1 MGAAAVVVEIVADAV
16 GAAVVVDH
24 VVLAVEHHS
33 FGNSDSTL
41 VVEVVVGVEAG
52 AAVD

>member
-1 MGAAAVVVEIVADAV
+1 MEEAAAVVEIVADV
-16 GAAVVVDH
+16 DAVVVDH
-24 VVLAVEHHS
+24 VVLAVEKHS
-33 FGNSDSTL
+33 FGNWDSSL